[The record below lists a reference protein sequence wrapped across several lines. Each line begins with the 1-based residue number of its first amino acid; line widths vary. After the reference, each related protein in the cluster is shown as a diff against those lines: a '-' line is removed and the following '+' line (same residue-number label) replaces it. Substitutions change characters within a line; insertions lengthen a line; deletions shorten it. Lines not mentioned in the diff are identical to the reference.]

1 MSDLTIGLL
10 GALLAT
16 SQLQAASN
24 MVPQNAGVSVAVV
37 NTNDPAEQ
45 ELVKLMEADDAALDE
60 VDRWIQTN
68 NVLAATG
75 AGESKEALNQRIHAR
90 FDVVRKN
97 YEDFLLRHPDS
108 ARGFL
113 AYGTF
118 LDDTGDEQAGKVQLE
133 NARQLD
139 PNNPAAW
146 NGLANYYGEN
156 GEVTNAFAYYAKAIE
171 LDPSEPV
178 YYQNLATTVY
188 LFRKDARQFYGINEQ
203 QVFDKALAFYQK
215 AMQLDPDNFDLA
227 SDYAETYYGIRP
239 LRTNDALGAWTNALN
254 IAHNDVE
261 REGVFMHLARLKTV
275 SGRFAEAHAQ
285 LEVVTNAIYAN
296 LKHQLERSL
305 ADRENAMT
313 NSIGTIPTP
322 SAGSTNAATPAK

>member
-1 MSDLTIGLL
+1 M
-10 GALLAT
+10 
-16 SQLQAASN
+16 QAASN
-24 MVPQNAGVSVAVV
+24 LVQQSTGVPVAIV
-37 NTNDPAEQ
+37 NTNDPVEI
-45 ELVKLMEADDAALDE
+45 ELHQLMEADDAALDE
-60 VDRWIQTN
+60 VDCWIQTN

-90 FDVVRKN
+90 FGVVRRN
-97 YEDFLLRHPDS
+97 YEDFLQRHPNS

-118 LDDTGDEQAGKVQLE
+118 LGDTGDEQAGKVQLE
-133 NARQLD
+133 NSRQLD
-139 PNNPAAW
+139 QNNPAVW
-146 NGLANYYGEN
+146 NGLANYYGES
-156 GEVTNAFAYYAKAIE
+156 GQVTNAFAYYAKAIE
-171 LDPSEPV
+171 LDPSEAV

-188 LFRKDARQFYGINEQ
+188 LFRSDARQFYGINEQ
-203 QVFDKALAFYQK
+203 EVFDKALGFYRK
-215 AMQLDPDNFDLA
+215 AMQLDPENFDLA

-285 LEVVTNAIYAN
+285 LEVVTNAIYAV

-305 ADRENAMT
+305 ADRENAAT
-313 NSIGTIPTP
+313 NTVN
-322 SAGSTNAATPAK
+322 GSTNAAAPTNSPAAGN

>member
-1 MSDLTIGLL
+1 M
-10 GALLAT
+10 
-16 SQLQAASN
+16 QAASN
-24 MVPQNAGVSVAVV
+24 LVQQNTGTPVAIIS
-37 NTNDPAEQ
+37 TNDPAEQ
-45 ELVKLMEADDAALDE
+45 ELQKLMEADDVALDE

-90 FDVVRKN
+90 FGVVRRN
-97 YEDFLLRHPDS
+97 YEDFLLRHPNS

-118 LDDTGDEQAGKVQLE
+118 LGDTGDEQAGKVQLE
-133 NARQLD
+133 NSRQLD
-139 PNNPAAW
+139 QNNPAVW
-146 NGLANYYGEN
+146 NGLANYYGES
-156 GEVTNAFAYYAKAIE
+156 GQVTNAFAYYAKAIE

-188 LFRKDARQFYGINEQ
+188 LFRSDARQFYGINEQ
-203 QVFDKALAFYQK
+203 EVFDKALGFYRK

-285 LEVVTNAIYAN
+285 LEVVTNAIYAV

-305 ADRENAMT
+305 ADRENAAT
-313 NSIGTIPTP
+313 NVVNG
-322 SAGSTNAATPAK
+322 SAIAATPTNTPAAGN